1 MTASTRA
8 ELSARVRKRDKP
20 RIFHDILASIVE
32 QEREKGG
39 VARITRVQ
47 NEVNLPSDR
56 LRVHLK
62 EMSDLELIQFGKTL
76 ASTEKGR
83 RFMAEYK
90 KIVNTLQQF
99 GLL

>member
-1 MTASTRA
+1 MTPRTPVEPAGKA
-8 ELSARVRKRDKP
+8 RKRDKA
-20 RIFHDILASIVE
+20 RIFHDILSSIIK
-32 QEREKGG
+32 QERGDG

-47 NEVNLPSDR
+47 IEVNLPSDR
-56 LRVHLK
+56 LRIHIR
-62 EMSDLELIQFGKTL
+62 EMSDLGLIQYEKTL

-83 RFMAEYK
+83 RFMVEYE